1 MEGMVST
8 TDLSPGDIM
17 FRKLNRKTVAA
28 FGAVFLLVAAGA
40 YAYWTNG
47 GSGSGSAATGSN
59 VAITVTQTTTPSGLY
74 PGGPTAPLAGA
85 FNNTNAS
92 KVYVNEVNAT
102 ISSVTGPNI
111 TVPNPCTAAD
121 YQLNGFP
128 VQVDAEVNSG
138 TAQGSWTGA
147 SIQLLNTA
155 TNQDGCKGATV
166 NLAYTSN

>member
-1 MEGMVST
+1 MS
-8 TDLSPGDIM
+8 
-17 FRKLNRKTVAA
+17 RKLIKRWSIAA
-28 FGAVFLLVAAGA
+28 IGGCALMAAAAG

-47 GSGSGSAATGSN
+47 GSGSGTAATGTN

-74 PGGPTAPLAGA
+74 PGGPAAALAGQ

-92 KVYVNEVNAT
+92 KVYVNQVSAT
-102 ISSVTGPNI
+102 IASVTGPNI
-111 TVPNPCTAAD
+111 TVPNPRTAAD

-128 VQVDAEVNSG
+128 VTVGAEVPSG

-147 SIQLLNTA
+147 SIQLLNSA

-166 NLAYTSN
+166 NLTYTSN